1 MKCNITPLEG
11 ENLIAEIAGEM
22 WAASSN
28 PIVRFFAFI
37 DKILCF
43 IFGFRKAGYLVLTD
57 RRIIFIRKRVALWCF
72 PLEAIIKSYLPQGI
86 SAVGYTRKGTC
97 LGCFCPM
104 FCLELTSIS
113 GEVITIQ
120 LKGATEKMAAS
131 YANTMYEAIRS

>member
-43 IFGFRKAGYLVLTD
+43 IFHT
-57 RRIIFIRKRVALWCF
+57 RILYHAF
-72 PLEAIIKSYLPQGI
+72 
-86 SAVGYTRKGTC
+86 
-97 LGCFCPM
+97 
-104 FCLELTSIS
+104 
-113 GEVITIQ
+113 
-120 LKGATEKMAAS
+120 
-131 YANTMYEAIRS
+131 